1 MTHPVIMTAPLSTVG
16 SVLSQQQLKQRLHI
30 VLHGVVQGVGFRP
43 FVYRLARE
51 LKLVGWVQ
59 NSAQGVVIE
68 VEGGRSPLDAFLQ
81 RLEPEK
87 PPRSVIQELALTWLD
102 PVGHSGF
109 EIRASALG
117 QKTAIVLPDLATCSA
132 CLAELFDPT
141 DRRYH
146 YPFTNCTHC
155 GPRFSI
161 IEALPY
167 DRPNT
172 TLQSFTMCPHCQA
185 EYDNPSDRRFH
196 AQPNACPQCGPHL
209 ESWDRQGQILAAHD
223 SALQLTAEAIR
234 QGQIVAV
241 KGLGGFHLIVDAR
254 NGTAIQHL
262 RQAKQRPEKAFAL
275 MYPSLELVKLHCEV
289 SVLEEQL
296 LRSPEAPIVLLK
308 RRLIPDLT
316 LAPHPLVAPHNPSLG
331 VMLPYTPLHHWLMQE
346 LGFPIV
352 ATSGNLA
359 DEPICTDEQDALQR
373 LGAIAELFLVHNR
386 PIVRPID
393 DSIVRVVMAQPTVVR
408 RARGY
413 APLPIAMPTSP
424 DSPTCILAVGAHLK
438 NTIAF
443 SIGSQVFVSQHLG
456 DLATV
461 PTWEAFQQ
469 AIASFQHLYDFQ
481 PTAVACDLHPDY
493 RSTQWAKQ
501 MGHQLQIP
509 VIPVQHHYA
518 HVLAGMAEHQL
529 TGSVLGIAWDGVG
542 YGLDGT
548 IWGGEWLCVTDS
560 GWQRVAHLRPFC
572 LPGGE
577 TAIKEPRRSA
587 LGLLYALW
595 GDEAFEMTHLA
606 PIQAFSTSELR
617 LLRSMLHQTL
627 NSPITSSAGR
637 LFDAIAAL
645 LGLHQQTQFEG
656 QAAMALEFAMAE
668 VKTEA
673 AYPVGMLET
682 ATVKPATPLVIDW
695 AGMVQDMVQ
704 EIAAGGAIAPLAA
717 KVHNTLVETIV
728 VVAQRLGEERVV
740 LTGGCWQNKYL
751 TERTIQRLT
760 QEGFRPYWHQHIPP
774 NDGGISVG
782 QLVAA
787 DRALSSRK

>member
-1 MTHPVIMTAPLSTVG
+1 MASGFPIVRQHPSR
-16 SVLSQQQLKQRLHI
+16 QRLHI
-30 VLHGVVQGVGFRP
+30 ALQGIIQGVGFRP
-43 FVYRLARE
+43 FIYRLAQE
-51 LKLVGWVQ
+51 LTLGGWVQ

-68 VEGGRSPLDAFLQ
+68 VEGSRSRLDAFLQ

-87 PPRSVIQELALTWLD
+87 PPRSVIQHMELTWLD
-102 PVGHSGF
+102 PVGQAGF

-117 QKTAIVLPDLATCSA
+117 PKTAIVLPDLATCPD
-132 CLAELFDPT
+132 CLAELFTPT
-141 DRRYH
+141 NRRYH

-161 IEALPY
+161 IEGLPY

-172 TLQSFTMCPHCQA
+172 TLKSFQLCPPCQA
-185 EYDNPSDRRFH
+185 EYDDPGDRRFH

-209 ESWDRQGQILAAHD
+209 ECWDATGQILATHD
-223 SALQLTAEAIR
+223 LALQLTTQAIR

-254 NGTAIQHL
+254 NGTAIQRL

-275 MYPSLELVKLHCEV
+275 MSPSLEWVKTHCAV
-289 SVLEEQL
+289 SVLEEEL

-308 RRLIPDLT
+308 RRLVSGLP
-316 LAPHPLVAPHNPSLG
+316 LAPHPLVAPQNRDLG
-331 VMLPYTPLHHWLMQE
+331 VMLPYTPLHHWLLRE
-346 LGFPIV
+346 LGVPIV

-373 LGAIAELFLVHNR
+373 LGAIADLFLVHNR
-386 PIVRPID
+386 PIARPID
-393 DSIVRVVMAQPTVVR
+393 DSIVRVVMGQPLVLR

-413 APLPIAMPTSP
+413 APLPIALPPSP
-424 DSPTCILAVGAHLK
+424 HATGQPPCILAVGAHLK
-438 NTIAF
+438 TTIAF
-443 SIGSQVFVSQHLG
+443 SIGSQIFVSQHLG

-461 PTWEAFQQ
+461 PAWATFQQ
-469 AIASFQHLYDFQ
+469 AIASFQHLYDLQ
-481 PTAVACDLHPDY
+481 PTAIACDLHPDY
-493 RSTQWAKQ
+493 RSTQWAHQ
-501 MGHQLQIP
+501 MGTQLQIP

-518 HVLAGMAEHQL
+518 HILSGMAEHQL

-548 IWGGEWLCVTDS
+548 MWGGEWLHITDTTF
-560 GWQRVAHLRPFC
+560 QRAAHLRPFR

-595 GDEAFEMTHLA
+595 GDQAFDMTHLA
-606 PIQAFSTSELR
+606 PLQAFSASELR
-617 LLRSMLHQTL
+617 LLQAMLHQTL

-656 QAAMALEFAMAE
+656 QAAMSLEFAIAE
-668 VKTEA
+668 VHTDA
-673 AYPVGMLET
+673 AYPVEILET
-682 ATVKPATPLVIDW
+682 ATGQPSPPLVIDW
-695 AGMVQDMVQ
+695 AAMVQAMVQ
-704 EIAAGGAIAPLAA
+704 EIQAGVAIAQLAA
-717 KVHNTLVETIV
+717 KVHNTLVDMMLL
-728 VVAQRLGEERVV
+728 VANQVGEERVV

-751 TERTIQRLT
+751 AERAIQRLK
-760 QEGFRPYWHQHIPP
+760 QAGFCPYWQQQIPP
-774 NDGGISVG
+774 NDGGIAVG
-782 QLVAA
+782 QIMAA
-787 DRALSSRK
+787 DRALSSGKLF